1 MKEMTRE
8 HTHVAGLEI
17 FEEVEAPDPHVGE
30 EIVEGGDLLMHLVP
44 TVIDEDVDR
53 TSELVQHGLESPFKS
68 AEMNDE
74 GGEEEEANLKVS
86 NISLIPKV
94 KRGLGLDLL
103 RPLTA
108 ALFVVLEY
116 VVLKQ
121 VLEVAVRGSGRCELV
136 VVKMTI

>member
-1 MKEMTRE
+1 
-8 HTHVAGLEI
+8 
-17 FEEVEAPDPHVGE
+17 
-30 EIVEGGDLLMHLVP
+30 
-44 TVIDEDVDR
+44 
-53 TSELVQHGLESPFKS
+53 
-68 AEMNDE
+68 
-74 GGEEEEANLKVS
+74 VS
-86 NISLIPKV
+86 NIGLIPKV

-121 VLEVAVRGSGRCELV
+121 VLEVAVRGSGSCELV

>member
-1 MKEMTRE
+1 MALKVPSSQQE
-8 HTHVAGLEI
+8 
-17 FEEVEAPDPHVGE
+17 GE
-30 EIVEGGDLLMHLVP
+30 ED
-44 TVIDEDVDR
+44 
-53 TSELVQHGLESPFKS
+53 

-86 NISLIPKV
+86 NIGLIPKV

-121 VLEVAVRGSGRCELV
+121 VLEVAVRGSRR
-136 VVKMTI
+136 